1 MTKLSTLHLVGLPQ
15 HSLSMHL
22 NDVFYSPLCLTK
34 EKVLAYDAKNKSNSK
49 NQDNNVISL
58 SLSEISFDTKVKLK
72 YLYEL
77 TKLQA
82 GFNRQF
88 IIDFKTEIFDE
99 LNKLKQVLFF
109 LNEIISY
116 QQEDNIVVRLEKKLN
131 DRLAKKSLDT
141 ADFSLYASEINDYFL
156 SNYPAY
162 IEKAKFLENYIN
174 NIINDEKLHTKFRF
188 NEKVVAELIELISFG
203 LKNISQYLN
212 SGRNDNEQDI
222 DFNPLEQYCNN
233 FTGYDL
239 ICQFIKDE
247 FNINLSDKRKFHK
260 CECIPDFSNDFRKLF
275 VVEQDEKTN
284 DYVIYLN
291 SINCGKI
298 KIKNIGETSVV
309 ADKIFNL
316 IKENKNHLLE
326 KTKVEQIC
334 SYYIDLF
341 CEYITYVFQRDF
353 VYSNNYQ
360 YGEVDVN
367 KLREMIANLNNQLHC
382 CSVLKLNSSNNKMS
396 IYDYFV
402 EQFGDAVTHSSVFF
416 NYMNNDLQK
425 ISIDGKKVTYEST
438 GSIDENDAASLYDVD
453 YNSLTT
459 TDIDVIEHIGDCVNF
474 PTTCEL
480 CLKESKFFFDTRMWA
495 DQYVGHYCFY

>member
-15 HSLSMHL
+15 HSLSVHL

-34 EKVLAYDAKNKSNSK
+34 EKVLAYDAKNKSNRE
-49 NQDNNVISL
+49 NQNNNTTNN

-88 IIDFKTEIFDE
+88 VIDFKNEIFNE
-99 LNKLKQVLFF
+99 INKLKQVLFF
-109 LNEIISY
+109 LNETISY
-116 QQEDNIVVRLEKKLN
+116 QQEDIVVIHLEKRFN
-131 DRLAKKSLDT
+131 DRLARKSLNST
-141 ADFSLYASEINDYFL
+141 NSSSSVINDYFL
-156 SNYPAY
+156 SHYPFY
-162 IEKAKFLENYIN
+162 LKKAKFIENYIK
-174 NIINDEKLHTKFRF
+174 NIINDEQTEFEF
-188 NEKVVAELIELISFG
+188 NEEIVAELIELISFG
-203 LKNISQYLN
+203 LKNISEYLN

-239 ICQFIKDE
+239 VCQFIKDE
-247 FNINLSDKRKFHK
+247 FNIDLSDKRKFHK
-260 CECIPDFSNDFRKLF
+260 CECIPDFSNDLRKLF

-284 DYVIYLN
+284 DYVVYLN

-298 KIKNIGETSVV
+298 KIKNIGATSVV

-316 IKENKNHLLE
+316 IQENKTYLIE

-341 CEYITYVFQRDF
+341 CEYIVYVFQRDF
-353 VYSNNYQ
+353 IYSNNYK
-360 YGEVDVN
+360 YGEVDAN
-367 KLREMIANLNNQLHC
+367 KLREMIANLNNQLF
-382 CSVLKLNSSNNKMS
+382 SILKINNSNNNMS
-396 IYDYFV
+396 IYDCFV

-495 DQYVGHYCFY
+495 DQYVGHYCFYLF

>member
-15 HSLSMHL
+15 HSLSVHL

-34 EKVLAYDAKNKSNSK
+34 EKVLAYDAKNKSNRE
-49 NQDNNVISL
+49 NQNNNTTNN

-88 IIDFKTEIFDE
+88 VIDFKNEIFNE
-99 LNKLKQVLFF
+99 INKLKQVLFF
-109 LNEIISY
+109 LNETISY
-116 QQEDNIVVRLEKKLN
+116 QQEDNVVIHLEKRFN
-131 DRLAKKSLDT
+131 DRLARKSLN
-141 ADFSLYASEINDYFL
+141 SINSSSSVINDYFL

-260 CECIPDFSNDFRKLF
+260 CECIPDFSNDLRKLF

>member
-1 MTKLSTLHLVGLPQ
+1 MTKLSTLHLVGLPK
-15 HSLSMHL
+15 HSSFVHL
-22 NDVFYSPLCLTK
+22 NDVFYPPLCLTK
-34 EKVLAYDAKNKSNSK
+34 EKVLAYDAKNKSNRE
-49 NQDNNVISL
+49 NQNNNTNDN

-88 IIDFKTEIFDE
+88 FIDFKSEIFYE

-109 LNEIISY
+109 LNEIMSY
-116 QQEDNIVVRLEKKLN
+116 QQEDNVVVNLEKRFN
-131 DRLAKKSLDT
+131 DRLARKSLN
-141 ADFSLYASEINDYFL
+141 SNSSSSVINDYFL
-156 SNYPAY
+156 NSYPFY
-162 IEKAKFLENYIN
+162 LEKAKFIENYIK
-174 NIINDEKLHTKFRF
+174 NIINDEQAEFEF
-188 NEKVVAELIELISFG
+188 NEEIVAELIELISFC
-203 LKNISQYLN
+203 LKNISKYLN

-239 ICQFIKDE
+239 VCQFIKDE
-247 FNINLSDKRKFHK
+247 FNIDLSDKRKFHK
-260 CECIPDFSNDFRKLF
+260 CECIPNFSNDLRKLF
-275 VVEQDEKTN
+275 IVEQDETTN
-284 DYVIYLN
+284 DYVVYLN
-291 SINCGKI
+291 SVNCGKI
-298 KIKNIGETSVV
+298 KIKNIGATSVV

-316 IKENKNHLLE
+316 IKENKTYLIE

-341 CEYITYVFQRDF
+341 CEYIVYVFQRDF
-353 VYSNNYQ
+353 IYSNNYK
-360 YGEVDVN
+360 YGEVDAN
-367 KLREMIANLNNQLHC
+367 KLREMIANLNNQLF
-382 CSVLKLNSSNNKMS
+382 SILKINNSNNNMS
-396 IYDYFV
+396 IYDCFV

>member
-34 EKVLAYDAKNKSNSK
+34 EKVLAYDAKNKSNRG
-49 NQDNNVISL
+49 NQNNNTTDNSL
-58 SLSEISFDTKVKLK
+58 AEISFDTKIKLK

-88 IIDFKTEIFDE
+88 VIYFKSEIFDE

-109 LNEIISY
+109 LNEIMSY
-116 QQEDNIVVRLEKKLN
+116 QQEDNVVVRLEKKLN
-131 DRLAKKSLDT
+131 ERLARKSLN
-141 ADFSLYASEINDYFL
+141 SINSSSSVINDYFL
-156 SNYPAY
+156 INYPVY
-162 IEKAKFLENYIN
+162 IEKAKFIENYIK
-174 NIINDEKLHTKFRF
+174 NIINDEQEEFIF
-188 NEKVVAELIELISFG
+188 NEEIVAELIELISFG
-203 LKNISQYLN
+203 FKNISKYLN

-222 DFNPLEQYCNN
+222 GFNPLEQYCNN

-239 ICQFIKDE
+239 VCQFIKDE
-247 FNINLSDKRKFHK
+247 FNIDLSDKRKFHK
-260 CECIPDFSNDFRKLF
+260 CECIPDFSNDLRKLF

-284 DYVIYLN
+284 NYVVYLN
-291 SINCGKI
+291 SVNCGKI
-298 KIKNIGETSVV
+298 KIKNICATSVV
-309 ADKIFNL
+309 TDKIFNL
-316 IKENKNHLLE
+316 IKENKTYLLD

-360 YGEVDVN
+360 YGEVNAN

-382 CSVLKLNSSNNKMS
+382 CTVFKLSNSKTS
-396 IYDYFV
+396 IYDCFV
-402 EQFGDAVTHSSVFF
+402 EQFGDAITYSARFF
-416 NYMNNDLQK
+416 NYMNNDLSKLSIYGKK
-425 ISIDGKKVTYEST
+425 ISYKLTD
-438 GSIDENDAASLYDVD
+438 SIDEDDAASLDDVD
-453 YNSLTT
+453 YNSLATT
-459 TDIDVIEHIGDCVNF
+459 EIDVIEHIGDCVDF

-495 DQYVGHYCFY
+495 DQYVGHYCFYLF

>member
-15 HSLSMHL
+15 HSLSVHL
-22 NDVFYSPLCLTK
+22 NDVFYPPLCLTK
-34 EKVLAYDAKNKSNSK
+34 EKVLAYDAKNKSNSV
-49 NQDNNVISL
+49 NHVINTTNK

-88 IIDFKTEIFDE
+88 IIDFKSEIFDE

-109 LNEIISY
+109 LNEIMSY
-116 QQEDNIVVRLEKKLN
+116 QQEDNVVVRLEKKLN
-131 DRLAKKSLDT
+131 ERLARKSLN
-141 ADFSLYASEINDYFL
+141 SINSSSSVINDYFL
-156 SNYPAY
+156 SNYPVY
-162 IEKAKFLENYIN
+162 IEKAKFIENYVK
-174 NIINDEKLHTKFRF
+174 NIINDEQEEFIF
-188 NEKVVAELIELISFG
+188 NEEIVAELIELISFG
-203 LKNISQYLN
+203 LKNISKYLN

-222 DFNPLEQYCNN
+222 GFNPLEQYCNN

-239 ICQFIKDE
+239 VCQFIKDE
-247 FNINLSDKRKFHK
+247 FNIDLSYKRKFHK
-260 CECIPDFSNDFRKLF
+260 CECIPDFSNDLRKLF

-284 DYVIYLN
+284 NYVVYLN
-291 SINCGKI
+291 SVNCGKI
-298 KIKNIGETSVV
+298 KIKNICATSVV
-309 ADKIFNL
+309 TDKIFNL
-316 IKENKNHLLE
+316 IKENKTYLLD

-334 SYYIDLF
+334 SYYIELF
-341 CEYITYVFQRDF
+341 YDYITYVFQQDF

-360 YGEVDVN
+360 YGEIDAN
-367 KLREMIANLNNQLHC
+367 KLREMIFNLNNQLF
-382 CSVLKLNSSNNKMS
+382 SILKINNSNNNMS
-396 IYDYFV
+396 IYDCFV
-402 EQFGDAVTHSSVFF
+402 EQFGYAVTHSSVFF